1 VQETS
6 SHIPSWA
13 SDTAKGARSAYD
25 IEARYRPTGSV
36 AKIFATNIVSH
47 VRDCTQPRPQLTYGV
62 KLPPYFLN
70 TLSAWDDEL
79 FSPNMGF
86 TDLSSI
92 QRTKQDILEQGFSC
106 HLDPVIGERVDA
118 IAQKGFPFK
127 TEEGL
132 DFCKVN
138 TVDDEVS
145 RNPLQGDHI

>member
-1 VQETS
+1 MSQREVSPRQ
-6 SHIPSWA
+6 
-13 SDTAKGARSAYD
+13 GARSAYD

-36 AKIFATNIVSH
+36 AKFFATNIVS
-47 VRDCTQPRPQLTYGV
+47 QPRPQLTYDV
-62 KLPPYFLN
+62 ELPPCFLN
-70 TLSAWDDEL
+70 TLSALDDEL
-79 FSPNMGF
+79 FSPNMAF

-132 DFCKVN
+132 DFCKLN